1 MPSFRLPRR
10 ARPAR
15 EPGPFAEGN
24 TRADIDRLLDKIAA
38 DGIGSLTDEER
49 EFLKRNSGRYR

>member
-1 MPSFRLPRR
+1 MPNFRLPRR

-24 TRADIDRLLDKIAA
+24 ARADIDRLLDKIAA